1 MPDRYLINSIL
12 RAGNILKC
20 FSGEKAHFKVSEVA
34 RLLHLDRST
43 TYRILL
49 TLERGGFLE
58 KDAKTGEYALG
69 VAAFE
74 VGRAYLGRAD
84 FARIAKPI
92 MSDLALQVQETVHLA
107 ILSQAEILYVD
118 KVDSPRT
125 LGVMSKVGQR
135 GPVYCTALGKV
146 LLAFLPDEER
156 SEILRR
162 VQLKPLTRNTITS
175 RKGLLEDLKEVRRR
189 GYARDHR
196 EIEED
201 VECLAAPIRNHL
213 GEVIA
218 GISISGPQRKIQIP
232 REKMFAGRVMK
243 AAALISSKLGHKSF
257 QENEITEVTEKDF
270 VSSKKQVKVQKRR
283 KMQNGLAGRG

>member
-20 FSGEKAHFKVSEVA
+20 FSGEKAHYKVSEVA

-92 MSDLALQVQETVHLA
+92 MSDLALEVQETVHLA
-107 ILSQAEILYVD
+107 ILSQTEILYVD

-257 QENEITEVTEKDF
+257 PKTEPTEITEKDF

>member
-1 MPDRYLINSIL
+1 MRDRYLINSIL
-12 RAGNILKC
+12 RACSILKC
-20 FSGEKAHFKVSEVA
+20 FSGEKARFKVSEVA
-34 RLLHLDRST
+34 RRLHLDRST

-58 KDAKTGEYALG
+58 KDAKTGEYSLG

-74 VGRAYLGRAD
+74 VGSAYLGRAD
-84 FARIAKPI
+84 FIQIAKPV
-92 MSDLALQVQETVHLA
+92 MSDLALEVQETVHLA
-107 ILSQAEILYVD
+107 ILSQTEILYVD

-125 LGVMSKVGQR
+125 LGVISKVGQR

-156 SEILRR
+156 SKILGRIE
-162 VQLKPLTRNTITS
+162 LKPLTRNTITS
-175 RKGLLEDLKEVRRR
+175 KNRFMDELIEVRKR

-201 VECLAAPIRNHL
+201 VECIAAPVRNHM

-218 GISISGPQRKIQIP
+218 SISISGPQRKINVP
-232 REKMFAGRVMK
+232 RERMFAGQVMK
-243 AAALISSKLGHKSF
+243 AAALISSKMGYR
-257 QENEITEVTEKDF
+257 
-270 VSSKKQVKVQKRR
+270 VSH
-283 KMQNGLAGRG
+283 GLVAS